1 MNKTLIQSYIEKI
14 KLDDIRQFAI
24 SQNVFL
30 EDEELQI
37 IYNYIKNDNERFF
50 KNPEGVLM
58 EIQGK
63 VRGEVFAVINEL
75 YNRYRFFLG

>member
-1 MNKTLIQSYIEKI
+1 MNKTLIQSYIDKI

-24 SQNVFL
+24 RQNVFL
-30 EDEELQI
+30 EDEELQV

-50 KNPEGVLM
+50 KNPDGVLR
-58 EIQGK
+58 ELKEK
-63 VRGEVFAVINEL
+63 VNGDTFTVINEL